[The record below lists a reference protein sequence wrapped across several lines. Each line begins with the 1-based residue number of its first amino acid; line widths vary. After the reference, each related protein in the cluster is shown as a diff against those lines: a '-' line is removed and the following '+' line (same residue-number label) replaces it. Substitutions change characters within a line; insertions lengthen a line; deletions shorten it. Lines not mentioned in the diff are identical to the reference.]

1 MIISTRQFLSSVWL
15 IIAALVATALFFALP
30 AQAQEMNQAQT
41 GYASWQTIGH
51 HGAKMA
57 SGERYDHKAMTAGH
71 SNLPFDSM
79 VRVTNLETDE
89 SIVVR
94 INDRMKSKNENII
107 NLSGAAARQLG
118 LFDSNATEI
127 AITILEGGDIT
138 DLMEDA
144 SYAEDTVESTAE
156 YTADYVSDAQAS
168 SNAPAEDWAQ
178 NSSKT
183 TFSSVSDM
191 PSVNLPVRVYEQPT
205 IPAPSDISYTGAD
218 APIAVGVYTLQIG
231 SFSSLEGAEILA
243 AQYQE
248 AWISTVEAQETV
260 SYRVYYNRFESELP
274 ARSAQNRLWA
284 EGQDS
289 FLRKVAP

>member
-15 IIAALVATALFFALP
+15 IIAALIATALFFALP
-30 AQAQEMNQAQT
+30 AQAQERNQTQT
-41 GYASWQTIGH
+41 GYASWQTISH

-94 INDRMKSKNENII
+94 INDRMKSKNDNII

-118 LFDSNATEI
+118 LFKSNAAEI
-127 AITILEGGDIT
+127 SITILEGGDIT
-138 DLMEDA
+138 NLIEDVA
-144 SYAEDTVESTAE
+144 YAEDPV
-156 YTADYVSDAQAS
+156 VDAVQS
-168 SNAPAEDWAQ
+168 PA
-178 NSSKT
+178 KT
-183 TFSSVSDM
+183 TFSRMSDM
-191 PSVNLPVRVYEQPT
+191 PSVDLPVRAYEQPT
-205 IPAPSDISYTGAD
+205 VPAPSDISYSGAD
-218 APIAVGVYTLQIG
+218 SPVAVGIYTLQIG
-231 SFSSLEGAEILA
+231 SFSTLEGAEILA

-248 AWISTVEAQETV
+248 AWISTVEAQEMV
-260 SYRVYYNRFESELP
+260 SYRVYFNRFESEQP

>member
-15 IIAALVATALFFALP
+15 IIAALIATALFFALP
-30 AQAQEMNQAQT
+30 AMAQTQDLTQT

-79 VRVTNLETDE
+79 VRVTNLDTDE

-94 INDRMKSKNENII
+94 INDRMNSKNDNII

-118 LFDSNATEI
+118 LFEDDAAEI
-127 AITILEGGDIT
+127 SITILEGGNIAN
-138 DLMEDA
+138 LMEDA
-144 SYAEDTVESTAE
+144 SYAQDTVEEAL
-156 YTADYVSDAQAS
+156 DDVVSAQTT
-168 SNAPAEDWAQ
+168 SNAPAENASQ
-178 NSSKT
+178 SPT
-183 TFSSVSDM
+183 TTTNLRMSGM
-191 PSVNLPVRVYEQPT
+191 PSVDLPVRVYEQPT
-205 IPAPSDISYTGAD
+205 VPAPSDISYTEVESQL
-218 APIAVGVYTLQIG
+218 AVGVYTLQIG
-231 SFSSLEGAEILA
+231 SFSTLEGAEILA
-243 AQYQE
+243 AQYRE

-260 SYRVYYNRFESELP
+260 SYRVYFNRFESEQP